1 MYYRIKNKFDM
12 EIIRDFLE
20 SEKVDLTVVS
30 HINDLVSILDGVYG
44 ECRGSYDMGGY
55 ILLFTDT
62 ETYRRHISKIMEFY
76 HLKKDLFEYSEQI
89 VSMDDGVM
97 EWQEELFLLSSE
109 DSLVLIYP
117 KDSDGC

>member
-1 MYYRIKNKFDM
+1 MYYRIKNKLDM

-20 SEKVDLTVVS
+20 SEKVSLEVVS
-30 HINDLVSILDGVYG
+30 RMDELVSMLDGVYG
-44 ECRGSYDMGGY
+44 GCRGSFDMGGY

-89 VSMDDGVM
+89 AGMDDSMVG
-97 EWQEELFLLSSE
+97 WQEELFLLSSD

>member
-1 MYYRIKNKFDM
+1 MKKRGWM
-12 EIIRDFLE
+12 FLAVVCLAGLGLA
-20 SEKVDLTVVS
+20 SAFFPISAGDLQ
-30 HINDLVSILDGVYG
+30 DGLAALG
-44 ECRGSYDMGGY
+44 PWSPAGY